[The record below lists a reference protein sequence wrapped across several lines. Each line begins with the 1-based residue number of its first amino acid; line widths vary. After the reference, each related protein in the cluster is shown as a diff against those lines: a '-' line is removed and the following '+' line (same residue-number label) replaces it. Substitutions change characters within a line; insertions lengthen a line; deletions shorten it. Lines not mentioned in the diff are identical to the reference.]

1 MLLRPPTPADAAAI
15 TRLVHRCRPLD
26 PNSTYAYLLLSHH
39 FHDTCVVAER
49 GRTTVGFV
57 SAYVPPRQQDT
68 IFVWQVAVD
77 ATAQGEGLAGRLLD
91 ELLARDAC
99 AGVSFL
105 ETTVT
110 PSNLPS
116 RKLFD
121 ALTRRLLTACQTRV
135 LFPPELFNDAEP
147 QESPDGEPAPRHEAE
162 ELLRIGPFSLSCMD
176 VRSHSGGNPT
186 A

>member
-1 MLLRPPTPADAAAI
+1 
-15 TRLVHRCRPLD
+15 VHRCRPLD

-49 GRTTVGFV
+49 RRTIVGFV

-77 ATAQGEGLAGRLLD
+77 ATARGEGLAGRLLD
-91 ELLARDAC
+91 ELLAREAC
-99 AGVSFL
+99 AEVSFL

-110 PSNLPS
+110 PSNRPS

-121 ALTRRLLTACQTRV
+121 ALARRLKAACRTSV
-135 LFPPELFNDAEP
+135 LFPPELFNGTRSR
-147 QESPDGEPAPRHEAE
+147 ESPDGEPAPCHEAE